1 MIKITLAFLFVSLA
15 GCSAST
21 QQYYEAVQK
30 TAEANAVAAQAKFDA
45 LSAIAS
51 SGDGQA
57 ASAAVMALAM
67 TNTQSAQP
75 LPQQSEALQWG
86 AILAA
91 PVSSLGMMW
100 IQADSAKKVAEYNS
114 QVDLARVNAESADN
128 QALYGAF
135 VNTASAGYTAMGN
148 VDYTPFVNGMVTL
161 GTNGINSNVDIATLG
176 FNTADSISTT
186 GFNVANNLGAA
197 GMSNLANVSAAGMT
211 AIQTVGTKGFDALNA
226 SSAAWL
232 TYSASRDTTF
242 AGMMATEQSGCIA
255 TANAE
260 GQVVVTCN

>member
-1 MIKITLAFLFVSLA
+1 MIKTILALLFVSLA

-30 TAEANAVAAQAKFDA
+30 TAEANAVAAQAKFNA

-148 VDYTPFVNGMVTL
+148 VDYAPFVNGMVTL
-161 GTNGINSNVDIATLG
+161 GTAGIDSNVDIAT
-176 FNTADSISTT
+176 T
-186 GFNVANNLGAA
+186 GLNVANNLGTA
-197 GMSNLANVSAAGMT
+197 GMSNLTNLGVNGMT
-211 AIQTVGTKGFDALNA
+211 LIGQSGKNGLDALVEAN
-226 SSAAWL
+226 SDWL
-232 TYSASRDTTF
+232 NYSVTRDITF

-255 TANAE
+255 TANAA